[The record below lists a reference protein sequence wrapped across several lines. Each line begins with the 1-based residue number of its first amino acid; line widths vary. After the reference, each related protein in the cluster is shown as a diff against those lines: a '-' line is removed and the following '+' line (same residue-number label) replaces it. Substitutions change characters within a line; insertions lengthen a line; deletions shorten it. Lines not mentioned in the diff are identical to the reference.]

1 MYSREN
7 ACSDLFDKS
16 RSGLDSVL
24 HFLTII
30 SQWGNSNKL
39 LHPKKKQYASK
50 MFHWQA
56 SFLEKGIAPSFP
68 AGTSTFWILLFKH
81 ASEANFYFLYKENSR
96 VTTES
101 CWEKKAISQLET
113 SRAVHTPRC
122 SVFFKLFVVNTY
134 PIDAMCCKGNCEE
147 NLHIDLW
154 VPLSEWWKFRGVFEC
169 FITL

>member
-39 LHPKKKQYASK
+39 LHQKKTICIKDVPLTSK
-50 MFHWQA
+50 F
-56 SFLEKGIAPSFP
+56 SGERYRSELSCRDFDVLDF
-68 AGTSTFWILLFKH
+68 TFQTRFRGKLLF
-81 ASEANFYFLYKENSR
+81 SQQREQQSNNQ
-96 VTTES
+96 S